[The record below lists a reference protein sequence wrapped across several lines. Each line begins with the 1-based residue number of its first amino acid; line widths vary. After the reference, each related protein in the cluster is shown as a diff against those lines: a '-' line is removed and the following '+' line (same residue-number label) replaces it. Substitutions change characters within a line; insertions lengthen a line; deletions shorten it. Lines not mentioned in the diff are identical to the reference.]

1 LNNLTLQAIITRAP
15 ELRTTQNG
23 QTLAEM
29 LLEFPAQREGE
40 PNESIKAICWGNL
53 AQEAAAQYGEGQAV
67 LVEGRLTINQV
78 QMESHK
84 DYVAELNLSKIH
96 PVLAIALAPIAS
108 ASVDAIAAPPAQAP
122 AYTPVTPVSQA
133 QPQPVSVQPVYTSVG
148 GGDAGADPNYDDIPF
163 RWEGRSF
170 DPAVNDCF
178 DPWELF
184 ENTIKG
190 KYGST
195 LQ

>member
-78 QMESHK
+78 QMENHK
-84 DYVAELNLSKIH
+84 DYVAELNLSRIH
-96 PVLAIALAPIAS
+96 PGLAIALAPIAS
-108 ASVDAIAAPPAQAP
+108 ASVGAIAAPPAQAP

-133 QPQPVSVQPVYTSVG
+133 QPQPVSAQPAYTSVG

-170 DPAVNDCF
+170 DPAVSDCF
-178 DPWELF
+178 DPWELL

>member
-78 QMESHK
+78 QMENHK
-84 DYVAELNLSKIH
+84 DYVAELNLSRIH
-96 PVLAIALAPIAS
+96 PGLAIASVAS
-108 ASVDAIAAPPAQAP
+108 ASTEAIAKPPAQAP
-122 AYTPVTPVSQA
+122 AYTPVTPVLQA
-133 QPQPVSVQPVYTSVG
+133 QPQPVSVQPAYTSVG

-170 DPAVNDCF
+170 DPAVSDCF
-178 DPWELF
+178 DFWGVEEDPRF
-184 ENTIKG
+184 YSAG
-190 KYGST
+190 CYGVI
-195 LQ
+195 